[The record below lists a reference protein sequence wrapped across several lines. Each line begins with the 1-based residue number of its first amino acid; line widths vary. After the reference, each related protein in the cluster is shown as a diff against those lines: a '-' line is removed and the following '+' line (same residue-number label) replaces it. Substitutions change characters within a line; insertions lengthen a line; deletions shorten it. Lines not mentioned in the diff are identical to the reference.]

1 MFMEK
6 TGKIIIVFFVI
17 VLFAALVLLSAV
29 DLSKYIDRPEADTQG
44 MVSSVG
50 DQGLEKEFS
59 ETILSDKA
67 REEIMVEDKGE
78 LSSSHEPLDMGK
90 EHIQSESEVEE
101 KADTT
106 TLRPKDSDEETVSNA
121 PEVFSGKKADAE
133 ISPKPDE
140 KAAAQVAKKIVS
152 KRDQKVMPEKGKDV
166 EFYPYS
172 VLLST
177 FKTLENAKKGI
188 DIYKK
193 KGFSTYWTKVDLGD
207 RGEWYRVFTGFFK
220 DFKDANLF
228 IKTRH
233 IAGAIAKKTQY
244 TVLLGK
250 FSSEKEIETEAKKIR
265 NLGYSPYIINK
276 NSERLLYI
284 GAFFTEEG
292 AIEQRSELIARGVQ
306 CHVAER

>member
-29 DLSKYIDRPEADTQG
+29 DLSKYVDRPEADTQG

-50 DQGLEKEFS
+50 DQGSEKEFS
-59 ETILSDKA
+59 EKILSDTA
-67 REEIMVEDKGE
+67 LEEIMVEDKGE
-78 LSSSHEPLDMGK
+78 LSSSHALLDMGK

-101 KADTT
+101 KADAA
-106 TLRPKDSDEETVSNA
+106 TLRPKDSDKETVSNA

-140 KAAAQVAKKIVS
+140 KTAAQVAKKIVS
-152 KRDQKVMPEKGKDV
+152 KTDQKVMPEKGKKV
-166 EFYPYS
+166 ELYPYS

-177 FKTLENAKKGI
+177 FRTLENAKKGM
-188 DIYKK
+188 DIFKK
-193 KGFSTYWTKVDLGD
+193 KGLSTYWVKVDLGD
-207 RGEWYRVFTGFFK
+207 RGTWYRVFTGFFK

-233 IAGAIAKKTQY
+233 IAGAIAKKTQH

-250 FSSEKEIETEAKKIR
+250 YSSDEEVEGEAKKIR
-265 NLGYSPYIINK
+265 NLGYSPYIIDK